1 MASAGGPGGT
11 EGAAVRVV
19 VAAADHSQYFVE
31 HGARGGEVQRAVV
44 GFYGTVEI
52 DSETGDVLHFDYTAD
67 HIPAAIPLTH
77 AATALDFG
85 VVDVGGSPDLLP
97 VRSETELDGQNSLK
111 NDTEFRAFG
120 KFAATSDFG
129 AGK

>member
-1 MASAGGPGGT
+1 LASAGGPGGT

-31 HGARGGEVQRAVV
+31 HGARGGEVQRAV
-44 GFYGTVEI
+44 

-77 AATALDFG
+77 AATAVDFG